1 MNNDTKI
8 LHKTSENQIKQ
19 QIKGLYSMT
28 KWDLFLKYKDDSTC
42 KSINKI
48 YHNNRMKEKI
58 PHMITSIDAENAFAK
73 IQRPF
78 LTENIQQTRNRREL
92 ILKAIMKNPPCVSY
106 ETVKY

>member
-1 MNNDTKI
+1 
-8 LHKTSENQIKQ
+8 
-19 QIKGLYSMT
+19 
-28 KWDLFLKYKDDSTC
+28 
-42 KSINKI
+42 
-48 YHNNRMKEKI
+48 MKEKI

-78 LTENIQQTRNRREL
+78 LTENIQQPRNRREL